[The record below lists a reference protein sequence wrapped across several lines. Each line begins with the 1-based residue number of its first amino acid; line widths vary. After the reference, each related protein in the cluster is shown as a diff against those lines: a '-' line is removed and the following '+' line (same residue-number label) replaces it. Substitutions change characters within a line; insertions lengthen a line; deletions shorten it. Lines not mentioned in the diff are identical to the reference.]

1 MEPNSE
7 DNLLEIMDLART
19 LRQEQLFIQQ
29 EQAAFAQFTES
40 LSENSAAI
48 TKLAYI
54 CAQQRQNLNDLI
66 TSRPEAGP
74 SICCRRAKNYENAKY
89 IDAKKV
95 LDYEH
100 AISYEEL
107 FNHLYRTPY
116 LLALSLAT
124 GDRIAEITPQ
134 HLSYVIHTISAGLYG
149 NAINTKDV
157 EMILK
162 LLRELIEIQ
171 IVVSDNP
178 RNLLRANSSAF
189 ARLYHRLNESMF
201 SAKIFLTAAL
211 FEPIMGVLSDTD
223 SLLDVD
229 PSKVVENFSSKERLK
244 RFGAEDSNN
253 YQENINKFHNDII
266 TKLHVMAQ
274 SFIDSLT
281 FNWSLFP
288 STLRWLVQTMS
299 HQLKQS
305 HFSEKIIN
313 EIITDMV
320 FTHFICP
327 AIVSPDIMGIIDAPI
342 PEQVRFN
349 LIQIGQIIQMLALAK
364 HDDVDA
370 KFAQVHAKFESN
382 MVSHLIDL
390 LLMSQSGEDVVAIL
404 SQQSDFD
411 RSHLLSTQSELA
423 YFVQFYRIL
432 MANDDF
438 EPPPEERQK
447 LQKILSHLPESTA
460 ELSQRL
466 QSNGAEVAGALP
478 MNGEAS
484 GHKERS
490 KQGFM
495 GLSKVTK
502 NKIAKSMSFSTNSNA
517 GVDGAAASANV
528 NGLTNGGGHAGL
540 GQAHIHD
547 NHNGNNGSAGV
558 STNASV
564 SSNSSSPIR
573 AINMTDVLDNEPI
586 LVFSIYNGDEHKL
599 QPLTEEEVLK
609 MNCIGQDISNG
620 EALLVDTGSVNL
632 DNTIDKSSSVANGFD
647 GMDNMSDVLR
657 PLHSKTTRFSLSHD
671 DASIGNSDNL
681 EAVSEAPSNH
691 SVTSSL
697 ELEEEN
703 DQNDNLSDMVSANV
717 SGRGSPNISGRDTPS
732 SQVTDGESVHNAL
745 PTPQMQ
751 KLISKARS
759 DIEDKFCKFEI
770 KKFEGDETVSIISDT
785 WSTDVLASDSETVDA
800 SERERDRHFSTPLIP
815 SAVVLPGDNNFDV
828 LTGAGVMRPVFLD
841 VSDQR
846 SESNWS
852 TDVLA
857 SDSEKFAEVDT
868 DDNLSI
874 TAKSDITDSGAR
886 SEQERD
892 QLVAAISAAHTR
904 RIPNSPYYT
913 ARNGR
918 TFRAATATNYNA
930 PTGGSAA
937 LNGAGKVARA
947 AIVNAGSE
955 DGGAVAAD
963 GSHGSGSSDH
973 SQDDSAFYDA
983 ANLYDEAAAAV
994 KAEQEATAHYAGLSS
1009 LARSSVRTTNQYSG
1023 ENNFQ
1028 QDYKS
1033 SSGNS
1038 DCKEAFLGAPR
1049 IRRQTSAESS
1059 ISNQSVTF
1067 EDAAGSAGV
1076 IACKPPKSHHKGGMK
1091 KKKQHNN
1098 SGSSSHKDLI
1108 DFSDFGEEEK
1118 PPMSVRAITQDISA
1132 VPTQSPL
1139 IDLFVDENVEHRHA
1153 TSEARN
1159 ASFDG
1164 RRNGILAMKGNGH
1177 TDSTGSHASVPVL
1190 RRHQSL
1196 NYENHELMIS
1206 HVVNSTKRLTMIPNL
1221 SQTDDAKSQQQQQQI
1236 MLLCA
1241 KTEKLQLND
1250 TDNGTSESVTAST
1263 SRTTLSNNTSGI
1275 ATGSATTSSLSI
1287 TAGSMSSCQKPTKS
1301 TGAIPKSISFD
1312 ASADKNTNSQ
1322 NDGAAGTSNSAGA
1335 NTRHL
1340 PTHRNARVLHPNLG
1354 AHISTGANSNSGIFN
1369 KLKQGIFKHRRGNKS
1384 HSRHPT
1390 HLHNGLESV
1399 DAGSANGEYTPHTT
1413 SSRSVSFS
1421 ANTSEMSFDIIG
1433 VGSVSAGVRNTSATG
1448 ADNVG
1453 ATGGMA
1459 ASYCDINEDIL
1470 AKYRRKVSSSSEA
1483 TNSDSMGNCLT
1494 SAVGAASANER
1505 KLSDVEA
1512 KSPNTLLH
1520 DKTLAFNVIKKKIR
1534 TVLSKTDLHT
1544 GDFRHTTYTNAS
1556 PLLTYLQIQLAQ
1568 ALNLQNFQQISYV
1581 SEAIRCI
1588 STLERSQHN
1597 QLLEELQQD
1606 IQKRQNYLQY
1616 LMRYRQN
1623 QLLMMENIEQ
1633 FETRLRSESV
1643 TCNRYLMAV
1652 CVRLFFEKRQAK
1664 LAEFQEEFARLT
1676 VSDDKIDLIEEFVDG
1691 LMEELLTPGAILHG
1705 MPEWQAQEAR
1715 LSIERILLTRLY
1727 QQVMFPNEDADLS
1740 RDTVLSEHISKLQR
1754 VISPSHP
1761 ALCIPQAYLSEAP
1774 WSFSQQQLS
1783 YISAYKT
1790 PREKLQCVIR
1800 CISSIMSLL
1809 HMSSG
1814 RVPAADDILPVL
1826 IYVLIMTNPPFL
1838 LSTVEY
1844 ITCFIGEKLEGEEQ
1858 FHWTLFCSVVKFIK
1872 TMDYLD

>member
-1 MEPNSE
+1 MEQNSE

-29 EQAAFAQFTES
+29 EQAAFGQFTES
-40 LSENSAAI
+40 LSENSTAI

-66 TSRPEAGP
+66 TSRPEVGP

-107 FNHLYRTPY
+107 FNHLYRSPY

-134 HLSYVIHTISAGLYG
+134 HLCYVIHTISAGLYG

-171 IVVSDNP
+171 IVVSENP

-211 FEPIMGVLSDTD
+211 FEPIMGVLSDID
-223 SLLDVD
+223 SVLDVD

-244 RFGAEDSNN
+244 RFGAEDSND
-253 YQENINKFHNDII
+253 YQDNVNKFHHNTI
-266 TKLHVMAQ
+266 TKLHALAK
-274 SFIDSLT
+274 SFIDSLA

-305 HFSEKIIN
+305 HFSDKIIN

-364 HDDVDA
+364 HDDIDA
-370 KFAQVHAKFESN
+370 KFAQIYTKFEANSVSN
-382 MVSHLIDL
+382 LIDL

-411 RSHLLSTQSELA
+411 RSRLLSTQSELA
-423 YFVQFYRIL
+423 YFVEFYRIL
-432 MANDDF
+432 MANDEFD
-438 EPPPEERQK
+438 PPPEDRQK
-447 LQKILSHLPESTA
+447 LQKILSHLPESKEA
-460 ELSQRL
+460 GERL
-466 QSNGAEVAGALP
+466 QSSSADAAGSLP
-478 MNGEAS
+478 VNGETGS
-484 GHKERS
+484 LKERS

-495 GLSKVTK
+495 GLSKATK
-502 NKIAKSMSFSTNSNA
+502 SKIAKSMSFNTNNT
-517 GVDGAAASANV
+517 VTQPVTDGAASASANV
-528 NGLTNGGGHAGL
+528 NGLMNGGVHASSM
-540 GQAHIHD
+540 GQAYLHD
-547 NHNGNNGSAGV
+547 NHHPNNGSAA
-558 STNASV
+558 ASSNTSM

-573 AINMTDVLDNEPI
+573 AIPSNDVLENEPI

-620 EALLVDTGSVNL
+620 EVLLVDTGSVNL

-717 SGRGSPNISGRDTPS
+717 SGRGTPNISGRDTPS

-800 SERERDRHFSTPLIP
+800 TERERDRNFSTPLIP

-828 LTGAGVMRPVFLD
+828 LASAGAMRPAFLD

-868 DDNLSI
+868 DDNVSI

-892 QLVAAISAAHTR
+892 QLAAAISAPQPTR
-904 RIPNSPYYT
+904 RTSNSPHYSARTGRGFRTST
-913 ARNGR
+913 AGI
-918 TFRAATATNYNA
+918 YNSPISGNSGSPALGGCINRVVA
-930 PTGGSAA
+930 PIRKEGNADVSGG
-937 LNGAGKVARA
+937 V
-947 AIVNAGSE
+947 
-955 DGGAVAAD
+955 GG

-994 KAEQEATAHYAGLSS
+994 KVEQDAADSAPYGGLSS
-1009 LARSSVRTTNQYSG
+1009 LARSSVRTSYQYSG

-1028 QDYKS
+1028 QEYKS
-1033 SSGNS
+1033 SSCNS
-1038 DCKEAFLGAPR
+1038 DSKETFLGAPHM
-1049 IRRQTSAESS
+1049 RRQTSAESS

-1067 EDAAGSAGV
+1067 EDAASA
-1076 IACKPPKSHHKGGMK
+1076 ACATASKPPKPHHKSGMK

-1098 SGSSSHKDLI
+1098 NAPTLLNSSPKDLI

-1118 PPMSVRAITQDISA
+1118 PSLPSRE
-1132 VPTQSPL
+1132 PPL
-1139 IDLFVDENVEHRHA
+1139 VDLFGEENVEHRHT

-1159 ASFDG
+1159 AGFDG
-1164 RRNGILAMKGNGH
+1164 RRNGIMAMTPGEQTESAGVH
-1177 TDSTGSHASVPVL
+1177 SSVPVM

-1196 NYENHELMIS
+1196 NYENHEIMIS
-1206 HVVNSTKRLTMIPNL
+1206 NVVNASKRVTMIPTV
-1221 SQTDDAKSQQQQQQI
+1221 SQTDDDKSQQQEQI
-1236 MLLCA
+1236 MLLCV
-1241 KTEKLQLND
+1241 KTEKLQLHDADSSSKECATNP
-1250 TDNGTSESVTAST
+1250 ST
-1263 SRTTLSNNTSGI
+1263 SRAILSN
-1275 ATGSATTSSLSI
+1275 SLSG
-1287 TAGSMSSCQKPTKS
+1287 AAVSMSSCQKPTKS

-1312 ASADKNTNSQ
+1312 ASADKNSSSH
-1322 NDGAAGTSNSAGA
+1322 NDSGAIASTSTVVAG
-1335 NTRHL
+1335 RHL
-1340 PTHRNARVLHPNLG
+1340 PSHRNARVLYPNLG
-1354 AHISTGANSNSGIFN
+1354 SHTSSANNHSGIFN

-1384 HSRHPT
+1384 HSRHSSN
-1390 HLHNGLESV
+1390 LHNGIENTV
-1399 DAGSANGEYTPHTT
+1399 DGVAGGDYTPHTT
-1413 SSRSVSFS
+1413 SNRSVSFS
-1421 ANTSEMSFDIIG
+1421 ANTSEISLEVIG
-1433 VGSVSAGVRNTSATG
+1433 VGSSSDGARNTPLTG
-1448 ADNVG
+1448 AEGGG
-1453 ATGGMA
+1453 AGGMTA
-1459 ASYCDINEDIL
+1459 NYCDMSEDIL

-1483 TNSDSMGNCLT
+1483 TNSDSMGNCL
-1494 SAVGAASANER
+1494 AGAAAASSTNDC
-1505 KLSDVEA
+1505 KHSDVEP
-1512 KSPNTLLH
+1512 KSPSALLH

-1588 STLERSQHN
+1588 STLERSQHT

-1623 QLLMMENIEQ
+1623 LLLMMENIEQ
-1633 FETRLRSESV
+1633 FETRLRSESA
-1643 TCNRYLMAV
+1643 TCNRYLMTV

-1664 LAEFQEEFARLT
+1664 VAEFQEEFARLT
-1676 VSDDKIDLIEEFVDG
+1676 VSDDKIELIEEFIDG
-1691 LMEELLTPGAILHG
+1691 LMEELLMAGGILHG

-1715 LSIERILLTRLY
+1715 LSIERILLTLLY

-1740 RDTVLSEHISKLQR
+1740 RDTVLSEHIAKLQR
-1754 VISPSHP
+1754 VISPAHP
-1761 ALCIPQAYLSEAP
+1761 ALCIPQVYLSEAP
-1774 WSFSQQQLS
+1774 WSFAQQQLS

-1826 IYVLIMTNPPFL
+1826 IYVVIMTNPPFL

-1844 ITCFIGEKLEGEEQ
+1844 ITCFIGDKLEGEEQ
-1858 FHWTLFCSVVKFIK
+1858 FHWTLFGSVVKFIK

>member
-1 MEPNSE
+1 MEPNSD

-29 EQAAFAQFTES
+29 EQAAFAQFTAS

-66 TSRPEAGP
+66 TSRPEVGP

-95 LDYEH
+95 LDYEQ

-107 FNHLYRTPY
+107 FNHLYRSPY

-171 IVVSDNP
+171 IVVSENP

-211 FEPIMGVLSDTD
+211 FEPIMEVLSDVD
-223 SLLDVD
+223 SVLDVD
-229 PSKVVENFSSKERLK
+229 PSKVVESFSSKERLK
-244 RFGAEDSNN
+244 RFGAEDSLN
-253 YQENINKFHNDII
+253 YQENLTKFHQDTI
-266 TKLHVMAQ
+266 TKLHALAK
-274 SFIDSLT
+274 SFIDNLT

-299 HQLKQS
+299 HHLKQS
-305 HFSEKIIN
+305 HFSDKIIN

-364 HDDVDA
+364 HDVVDA
-370 KFAQVHAKFESN
+370 KFAQIHAKFEANAVSN
-382 MVSHLIDL
+382 LIDL

-411 RSHLLSTQSELA
+411 RSHLLGTQSELA
-423 YFVQFYRIL
+423 YFVEFYRIL
-432 MANDDF
+432 MASDEF
-438 EPPPEERQK
+438 EPPPEERTK
-447 LQKILSHLPESTA
+447 LQKVLSHLPESSEA
-460 ELSQRL
+460 NQRL
-466 QSNGAEVAGALP
+466 HANGNDMAGSAAV
-478 MNGEAS
+478 NGETSSA
-484 GHKERS
+484 KERS

-502 NKIAKSMSFSTNSNA
+502 NKIAKSMSFNTNNST
-517 GVDGAAASANV
+517 GIDGATASTTG
-528 NGLTNGGGHAGL
+528 NGLTNGASL

-547 NHNGNNGSAGV
+547 NHNGNNGSAAT
-558 STNASV
+558 SSNASI

-573 AINMTDVLDNEPI
+573 TINTNDILENEPI
-586 LVFSIYNGDEHKL
+586 LVFSIYNGEEHKL

-717 SGRGSPNISGRDTPS
+717 SGRGTPNISGRDTPS

-800 SERERDRHFSTPLIP
+800 SERERDRNFSTPLIP

-828 LTGAGVMRPVFLD
+828 LAGAGAMRPVFLD

-868 DDNLSI
+868 DDNISI

-892 QLVAAISAAHTR
+892 QLAAAISAPQPAR
-904 RIPNSPYYT
+904 RIPNSPFYT

-918 TFRAATATNYNA
+918 TFRAATTPNYHNT
-930 PTGGSAA
+930 PNSNRSNG
-937 LNGAGKVARA
+937 LNGVGNVARA
-947 AIVNAGSE
+947 AIGNAATE
-955 DGGAVAAD
+955 EGGAIASD

-973 SQDDSAFYDA
+973 SQEDSAFYDA
-983 ANLYDEAAAAV
+983 ANLYDEAAASV
-994 KAEQEATAHYAGLSS
+994 KAEENPTAHYSGLSS

-1033 SSGNS
+1033 GNA
-1038 DCKEAFLGAPR
+1038 DGKEAFLGAPR
-1049 IRRQTSAESS
+1049 MRRQTSAESS

-1067 EDAAGSAGV
+1067 EDAAGSVGV
-1076 IACKPPKSHHKGGMK
+1076 CTSKPPKSHYKGGIK
-1091 KKKQHNN
+1091 KKKQHNSN
-1098 SGSSSHKDLI
+1098 STNSHKDLI

-1118 PPMSVRAITQDISA
+1118 PPIPARQRNAEVEAA
-1132 VPTQSPL
+1132 LV
-1139 IDLFVDENVEHRHA
+1139 DLLAEENVEHRHA
-1153 TSEARN
+1153 SNEARN

-1164 RRNGILAMKGNGH
+1164 RRNGILAMKNDGRAESG
-1177 TDSTGSHASVPVL
+1177 GRHASIPLL

-1206 HVVNSTKRLTMIPNL
+1206 NVIDTSKRVTMMATLP
-1221 SQTDDAKSQQQQQQI
+1221 QTDDDKSQQQQQI

-1241 KTEKLQLND
+1241 KTERLQLND
-1250 TDNGTSESVTAST
+1250 TENCTNENATTSTPRSTITNST
-1263 SRTTLSNNTSGI
+1263 SGHG
-1275 ATGSATTSSLSI
+1275 TGGMLTSSLSVA
-1287 TAGSMSSCQKPTKS
+1287 AGNTNCAQKPSKS

-1312 ASADKNTNSQ
+1312 ASADKNSSSQ
-1322 NDGAAGTSNSAGA
+1322 NDASSSTIGG
-1335 NTRHL
+1335 TRHL
-1340 PTHRNARVLHPNLG
+1340 PSHRNARVLHPNL
-1354 AHISTGANSNSGIFN
+1354 AVHASTSANSNSGIFN

-1384 HSRHPT
+1384 HSRHST
-1390 HLHNGLESV
+1390 HLHNGV
-1399 DAGSANGEYTPHTT
+1399 DSLTGGEYTPHTSA
-1413 SSRSVSFS
+1413 SSRTVSFS
-1421 ANTSEMSFDIIG
+1421 ANTSEISLDMVSIG
-1433 VGSVSAGVRNTSATG
+1433 SGSGGARNTPLVG
-1448 ADNVG
+1448 ADSGG
-1453 ATGGMA
+1453 ANAGIA
-1459 ASYCDINEDIL
+1459 ANYGDINEDIL

-1483 TNSDSMGNCLT
+1483 TNSDSLGNGLG
-1494 SAVGAASANER
+1494 GAAAVSSTNER
-1505 KLSDVEA
+1505 KHSEA
-1512 KSPNTLLH
+1512 EPKSPNTILH
-1520 DKTLAFNVIKKKIR
+1520 DKTVAFNVIKKKIR

-1588 STLERSQHN
+1588 STLERNQHT
-1597 QLLEELQQD
+1597 QLLEELQED

-1633 FETRLRSESV
+1633 FETRLRSESA
-1643 TCNRYLMAV
+1643 TCNRYLMNV

-1676 VSDDKIDLIEEFVDG
+1676 VSDDKIELIEEFIEC
-1691 LMEELLTPGAILHG
+1691 LMEELLSAGGILHG

-1761 ALCIPQAYLSEAP
+1761 ALCIPQVYLSEAP
-1774 WSFSQQQLS
+1774 WSFAQQQLS

-1826 IYVLIMTNPPFL
+1826 IYVVIMTNPPFL

>member
-1 MEPNSE
+1 MEPNSD

-107 FNHLYRTPY
+107 FNHLYRSPY

-134 HLSYVIHTISAGLYG
+134 HLSCVIHTISAGLYG

-171 IVVSDNP
+171 IVVSENP

-211 FEPIMGVLSDTD
+211 FEPIMGVLSDVD
-223 SLLDVD
+223 SVLDVD

-244 RFGAEDSNN
+244 RFGAENSNN
-253 YQENINKFHNDII
+253 YQENINKFHNDTIA
-266 TKLHVMAQ
+266 KLHVMAK

-305 HFSEKIIN
+305 HFSDKIIN

-382 MVSHLIDL
+382 MVSNLIDL

-423 YFVQFYRIL
+423 YFVEFYRIL

-438 EPPPEERQK
+438 EPPAEERKK
-447 LQKILSHLPESTA
+447 LQKILAHLPESA
-460 ELSQRL
+460 EHSQRV
-466 QSNGAEVAGALP
+466 QSNGGEVAGALP
-478 MNGEAS
+478 VNGETS
-484 GHKERS
+484 GLKERS

-502 NKIAKSMSFSTNSNA
+502 NKIAKSMSFSTNSNT
-517 GVDGAAASANV
+517 GIDGAAASTHL
-528 NGLTNGGGHAGL
+528 NGLTNGGGHTGIS
-540 GQAHIHD
+540 QAHAHE
-547 NHNGNNGSAGV
+547 NHNGNNGSAGA

-573 AINMTDVLDNEPI
+573 TINMNDVLENEPI

-800 SERERDRHFSTPLIP
+800 SERDRDRNFSTPLIP

-828 LTGAGVMRPVFLD
+828 LTGAGVMRPFLD

-892 QLVAAISAAHTR
+892 QLAAAISAAHTR
-904 RIPNSPYYT
+904 RVPNSPYYT

-918 TFRAATATNYNA
+918 TFRAATAANYNA
-930 PTGGSAA
+930 PAGGNSGSAA
-937 LNGAGKVARA
+937 LNGAGKVVRA

-955 DGGAVAAD
+955 DGGVVTAD

-983 ANLYDEAAAAV
+983 ANLYDEAAASV
-994 KAEQEATAHYAGLSS
+994 KTEQDATAHYAGFSS

-1028 QDYKS
+1028 QEYKS
-1033 SSGNS
+1033 SSGTS
-1038 DCKEAFLGAPR
+1038 DGKETFLGAPR
-1049 IRRQTSAESS
+1049 MRRQTSAESS

-1067 EDAAGSAGV
+1067 EDASGNAGV
-1076 IACKPPKSHHKGGMK
+1076 IASKPPKSHHKGGVK

-1098 SGSSSHKDLI
+1098 STSSHKDLI

-1118 PPMSVRAITQDISA
+1118 PPISVRAAIHDTLTA
-1132 VPTQSPL
+1132 PTPSSL
-1139 IDLFVDENVEHRHA
+1139 IDLFVDENVEHRH
-1153 TSEARN
+1153 TSNEARN

-1164 RRNGILAMKGNGH
+1164 RRNGIMAMKGNGH
-1177 TDSTGSHASVPVL
+1177 TESPGSHASVPVL

-1206 HVVNSTKRLTMIPNL
+1206 NVVNSTKRVTMIPNL
-1221 SQTDDAKSQQQQQQI
+1221 SQTDDAKSQQQQQI

-1250 TDNGTSESVTAST
+1250 TDNGTSESATLST

-1275 ATGSATTSSLSI
+1275 GTASATTSSLSI
-1287 TAGSMSSCQKPTKS
+1287 ATTSMNSCQKPTKS

-1312 ASADKNTNSQ
+1312 ASADKNTNSH
-1322 NDGAAGTSNSAGA
+1322 NDGAAGATTSAGA
-1335 NTRHL
+1335 GARHL
-1340 PTHRNARVLHPNLG
+1340 PTHRNARVLYPNLG
-1354 AHISTGANSNSGIFN
+1354 GHISTSANSNSGIFN

-1384 HSRHPT
+1384 HSRHST
-1390 HLHNGLESV
+1390 HLHNGVESV
-1399 DAGSANGEYTPHTT
+1399 DAGAASGEYATTHTT

-1421 ANTSEMSFDIIG
+1421 ANTSEMSLEIIG
-1433 VGSVSAGVRNTSATG
+1433 IGSGSASARNTSTAG

-1459 ASYCDINEDIL
+1459 SSYSDINEDIL

-1483 TNSDSMGNCLT
+1483 TNSDSMGNCL
-1494 SAVGAASANER
+1494 AGAAAGAAAHER
-1505 KLSDVEA
+1505 KLSDTEA
-1512 KSPNTLLH
+1512 KSPTTLLH

-1588 STLERSQHN
+1588 STLERSQHT

-1633 FETRLRSESV
+1633 FETRLRSESA

-1676 VSDDKIDLIEEFVDG
+1676 VSDDKIELIEEFVDG
-1691 LMEELLTPGAILHG
+1691 LMEELLAPAGILHG

-1715 LSIERILLTRLY
+1715 QSIERILLTRLY

-1740 RDTVLSEHISKLQR
+1740 RDTVLSEHIRKLQR

-1790 PREKLQCVIR
+1790 PREKLLCVIR

-1826 IYVLIMTNPPFL
+1826 IYVVIMTNPPFL

>member
-107 FNHLYRTPY
+107 FNHLYRSPY

-134 HLSYVIHTISAGLYG
+134 HLSCVIHTISAGLYG

-211 FEPIMGVLSDTD
+211 FEPIMGVLSDID
-223 SLLDVD
+223 SVLDVD

-253 YQENINKFHNDII
+253 YQENINKFHNDTI
-266 TKLHVMAQ
+266 TKLHVMAK
-274 SFIDSLT
+274 SFIESLT

-305 HFSEKIIN
+305 HFSDKIIN

-382 MVSHLIDL
+382 MVSNLIDL

-411 RSHLLSTQSELA
+411 RSHLLSTQSELT
-423 YFVQFYRIL
+423 YFIQFYRIL
-432 MANDDF
+432 MASDDF

-447 LQKILSHLPESTA
+447 LLKILSHLPESA
-460 ELSQRL
+460 ELNQRL
-466 QSNGAEVAGALP
+466 QSNGGEGAGALP
-478 MNGEAS
+478 VNGEAS
-484 GHKERS
+484 GLKERS

-540 GQAHIHD
+540 GQAPAHD
-547 NHNGNNGSAGV
+547 NHNGNNGSAGA

-573 AINMTDVLDNEPI
+573 AINMNEVLENEPI

-892 QLVAAISAAHTR
+892 QLAAAISAANTR

-918 TFRAATATNYNA
+918 TFRAATTTNYNA
-930 PTGGSAA
+930 PAGGSAA
-937 LNGAGKVARA
+937 LNGAGKVPRA
-947 AIVNAGSE
+947 AIANTSSE
-955 DGGAVAAD
+955 DGGAVVAD

-994 KAEQEATAHYAGLSS
+994 KAEQDATAHYAGLSS

-1038 DCKEAFLGAPR
+1038 DCKEPFLGAPR
-1049 IRRQTSAESS
+1049 MRRQTSAESS

-1067 EDAAGSAGV
+1067 EDAAVSTDV

-1098 SGSSSHKDLI
+1098 SGSSGHKDLI

-1118 PPMSVRAITQDISA
+1118 PPMSARAIAHDISA

-1139 IDLFVDENVEHRHA
+1139 IDLFVDENVEHRHT

-1164 RRNGILAMKGNGH
+1164 RRNGIMAMKGNDH
-1177 TDSTGSHASVPVL
+1177 TDSTVPVL

-1206 HVVNSTKRLTMIPNL
+1206 NVVNSTKRLTMIPNL
-1221 SQTDDAKSQQQQQQI
+1221 SQTDDAKSQQQQQI

-1250 TDNGTSESVTAST
+1250 TDNGTSDSVTIST
-1263 SRTTLSNNTSGI
+1263 SRTTISNNTSGI
-1275 ATGSATTSSLSI
+1275 ASASAATSSLSI
-1287 TAGSMSSCQKPTKS
+1287 AAGSMSSCQKPTKS

-1312 ASADKNTNSQ
+1312 ASADKNTNSH
-1322 NDGAAGTSNSAGA
+1322 NDGAAGTSNSAGV

-1340 PTHRNARVLHPNLG
+1340 PSHRKARVLHPNVG
-1354 AHISTGANSNSGIFN
+1354 AHISTSANSNSGIFN

-1384 HSRHPT
+1384 HSRHST
-1390 HLHNGLESV
+1390 HLHNGVESV
-1399 DAGSANGEYTPHTT
+1399 DAGSANGEYASHTT

-1421 ANTSEMSFDIIG
+1421 ANTSEMSFDMIG
-1433 VGSVSAGVRNTSATG
+1433 VGGSAGARNTSAAA

-1459 ASYCDINEDIL
+1459 SSYCDINEDIL

-1483 TNSDSMGNCLT
+1483 TNSDSMGNCLA
-1494 SAVGAASANER
+1494 SAVGGASANER
-1505 KLSDVEA
+1505 KLSDAEA

-1568 ALNLQNFQQISYV
+1568 ALNLKTSNKFPTFPKPFVAFPHSN
-1581 SEAIRCI
+1581 AA
-1588 STLERSQHN
+1588 STTNCSKSCSRTYRSV
-1597 QLLEELQQD
+1597 
-1606 IQKRQNYLQY
+1606 KTTY
-1616 LMRYRQN
+1616 
-1623 QLLMMENIEQ
+1623 
-1633 FETRLRSESV
+1633 
-1643 TCNRYLMAV
+1643 
-1652 CVRLFFEKRQAK
+1652 
-1664 LAEFQEEFARLT
+1664 
-1676 VSDDKIDLIEEFVDG
+1676 
-1691 LMEELLTPGAILHG
+1691 
-1705 MPEWQAQEAR
+1705 
-1715 LSIERILLTRLY
+1715 SI
-1727 QQVMFPNEDADLS
+1727 
-1740 RDTVLSEHISKLQR
+1740 
-1754 VISPSHP
+1754 
-1761 ALCIPQAYLSEAP
+1761 
-1774 WSFSQQQLS
+1774 
-1783 YISAYKT
+1783 
-1790 PREKLQCVIR
+1790 
-1800 CISSIMSLL
+1800 
-1809 HMSSG
+1809 
-1814 RVPAADDILPVL
+1814 
-1826 IYVLIMTNPPFL
+1826 
-1838 LSTVEY
+1838 
-1844 ITCFIGEKLEGEEQ
+1844 
-1858 FHWTLFCSVVKFIK
+1858 
-1872 TMDYLD
+1872 